1 MIYSSYA
8 LTSFGVT
15 QREIERSSRSH
26 GKLCVPLRMT
36 EGWVFTIL
44 IYAFNLAMLAKQ
56 AWRVVQN
63 PSSLVGHIYRT
74 RYFPRSSFWDVSLG
88 SSPSY
93 S

>member
-15 QREIERSSRSH
+15 QRAIERCTGIL
-26 GKLCVPLRMT
+26 GKLCVPLRMM
-36 EGWVFTIL
+36 EGWVFAFS

-63 PSSLVGHIYRT
+63 PSSLVGHIYT
-74 RYFPRSSFWDVSLG
+74 THYFPRSSFWDASLG